1 MFLFQEKLNLI
12 EEPEPECNAWYSLDL
27 VTTLLQLGQTKMYN
41 DVLQI
46 FQTPLKKCPEILLCS
61 LSLVNVTVS
70 FLFVLVGQ
78 I

>member
-1 MFLFQEKLNLI
+1 MI